1 MCAPGA
7 SHLGAPETSYTY
19 DTAGNPESMSSN
31 HAHGVS
37 ATCGYDDLNRLTS
50 IVDANLGGSDA
61 TSCTY
66 DSAINL
72 GTVKYPNNIETHLSF
87 RERQVC
93 APLIAAQ

>member
-1 MCAPGA
+1 
-7 SHLGAPETSYTY
+7 
-19 DTAGNPESMSSN
+19 MSSN

-50 IVDANLGGSDA
+50 VVDANLGGSDA